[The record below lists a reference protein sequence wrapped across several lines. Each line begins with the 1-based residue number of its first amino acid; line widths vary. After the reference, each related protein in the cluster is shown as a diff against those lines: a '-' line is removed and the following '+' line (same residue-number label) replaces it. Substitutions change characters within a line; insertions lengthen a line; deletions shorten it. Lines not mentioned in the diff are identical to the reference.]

1 MGQDCLN
8 GLEILSIENRSAQN
22 FSFPKIL
29 PISNQKIDEMFNKRK
44 VFSFSEMFYE
54 LKTRLEATDVDTAL
68 IVHINYNGAR
78 IIQ

>member
-1 MGQDCLN
+1 M
-8 GLEILSIENRSAQN
+8 
-22 FSFPKIL
+22 KIL

-44 VFSFSEMFYE
+44 VFSFFEMFYE